1 MAFCTNCG
9 TQVSD
14 GTKFCPSCGQ
24 KIGGNEPAS
33 PAASVQE
40 TPTAPV
46 QKDESSPA
54 EALVQGVYQAAYTSP
69 VQQKYTPPV
78 QPQAQQQSYQAPKQS
93 YQAPSAQSAPAQ
105 PAYAAAPKEKNP
117 MNKKMLFIIGG
128 VALVAILA
136 VVLILVLGGKGD
148 KAASADPNLG
158 VYNATTAEMM
168 GMEMAVSD
176 FWEGGFTIELKSN
189 GKCAMEIDGSKASG
203 KWTLEG
209 TDFHIKGGGLECDGT
224 LSMGSLTLT
233 NVLDMGITLGFEKE
247 GGYTGTSSASVGTT
261 NGTSNDGSAQNTL
274 QQQWNGTW
282 FGCLCINDA
291 TGDFSGIPSD
301 FYDAYM
307 TVNVDAQGKG
317 TLNVYLSGVDAAFAS
332 ASCEAYESGLNA
344 TDGMIA
350 GGVSINVDNWTF
362 LPMPDYPDQYAMG
375 DVISDGD
382 SLFDFSLF
390 VKKWGTSWQ
399 AEIDSNFAII
409 PPSVAWYETAI
420 ANGEQPPLSGGNAPS
435 GSTAPAQSGDQA
447 GNGFDFSGPTATF
460 DYGNDGMVVFTYP
473 TDDFTYDEYWENLA
487 NEDQSLTISF
497 MGDWS
502 ESDIQA
508 DLDRFESTAG
518 SADYS
523 LKKIKVAGYE
533 ATRMTYSDSMGYTV
547 ETLINFGTDANTYQG
562 IRVIVVS
569 YNSFDECVSD
579 TVEAIIASVQV
590 K

>member
-9 TQVSD
+9 TQMPD
-14 GTKFCPSCGQ
+14 GTKFCPGCGQ
-24 KIGGNEPAS
+24 KVGGNEPAS
-33 PAASVQE
+33 PAAAVQE
-40 TPTAPV
+40 APTAPV
-46 QKDESSPA
+46 QKDEPSTA
-54 EALVQGVYQAAYTSP
+54 EPPVQGVYQAAYTPP
-69 VQQKYTPPV
+69 VQQ
-78 QPQAQQQSYQAPKQS
+78 QAQQQSYQAPTPQDG
-93 YQAPSAQSAPAQ
+93 YAQ
-105 PAYAAAPKEKNP
+105 PAYTAAPKAKKP

-128 VALVAILA
+128 VALLAILA
-136 VVLILVLGGKGD
+136 VVLIAVLGGKGD

-158 VYNATTAEMM
+158 VYNAVTAEMM

-176 FWEGGFTIELKSN
+176 FFEDGFTIELKSG

-209 TDFHIKGGGLECDGT
+209 SDFHIKGGGLECDGT
-224 LSMGSLTLT
+224 LDKGSLTLA

-247 GGYTGTSSASVGTT
+247 GGYTGTSNASGGTT
-261 NGTSNDGSAQNTL
+261 NGTSNGEAAQNTL

-282 FGCLCINDA
+282 FGCLYVSDA
-291 TGDFSGIPSD
+291 TGDFAGIPSD

-317 TLNVYLSGVDAAFAS
+317 TLNIYLSGVDAAFAS

-350 GGVSINVDNWTF
+350 GGVSINANNWTF
-362 LPMPDYPDQYAMG
+362 LPMPDYPDQYTMG
-375 DVISDGD
+375 DEISDGD
-382 SLFDFSLF
+382 SFFKFSLF
-390 VKKWGTSWQ
+390 VKKWGNSWQ
-399 AEIDSNFAII
+399 AEIDSNFAIT
-409 PPSVAWYETAI
+409 PPSVGWYETAI
-420 ANGEQPPLSGGNAPS
+420 ANGEQPPLGGSNAPG
-435 GSTAPAQSGDQA
+435 GSTTPAQSGDQT

-460 DYGNDGMVVFTYP
+460 DFGNDGMVVFTYP
-473 TDDFTYDEYWENLA
+473 TDGFTYDEYWENLA

-518 SADYS
+518 SDDYS
-523 LKKIKVAGYE
+523 MKKITVAGYE

-569 YNSFDECVSD
+569 YDSFDACVSD